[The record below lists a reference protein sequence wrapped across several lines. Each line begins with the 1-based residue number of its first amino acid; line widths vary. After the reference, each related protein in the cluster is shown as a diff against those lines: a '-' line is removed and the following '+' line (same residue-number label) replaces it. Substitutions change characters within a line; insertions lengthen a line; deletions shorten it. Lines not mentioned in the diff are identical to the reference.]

1 MDFDSQLKHVQRCSE
16 FCREWIGNNP
26 STFDQLHR
34 EGYLDGPAPDIA
46 GLVNSIESETLEET
60 DFMSRLR
67 QARHAALV
75 TIAWRDLC
83 ELDELSDTLDSLTD
97 LAAACIDSA
106 LRSAAFSLDMFP
118 DSLIVLGMGKLG
130 GGELNFSSDI
140 DLILAHASLDD
151 EDKEAELAKRCR
163 KLAQRLVKS
172 LNEQTA
178 DGFVYRVDTRLRPF
192 GEAGPLVASLDAIEH
207 YYQVHGREWERYALI
222 KARPV
227 AGNIRAGQALLQRLR
242 PFVYR
247 RYLDFSAYESMR
259 EMKALI
265 EKQVRQ
271 RDMQDNIKLG
281 AGGIR
286 EIEFIAQAFQL
297 IRGGHEP
304 ALQNTRLRPVL
315 SKLMEAGHLPERVV
329 SELEGDYLYLRRLEN
344 RIQMWADR
352 QTHDLPDDEQARDAL
367 VCAMGSDTWAELT
380 KELDHVRR
388 RVHEHFEQVFVAPQ
402 IDDSG
407 DRPTRELRKAWDLQD
422 EQGAALL
429 RAQGFDDAE
438 AAWRSLLDL
447 QQGSLYSSLGDRGR
461 RRLAELIPLL
471 VQAVAAQP
479 EPRDMLDRM
488 LRVLNRIVGRTTYV
502 ALLVENPAVLSRL
515 VTLCAASPWISGQIE
530 SAPVLLDSLID
541 PRVLYRP
548 PRASELEEILR
559 NDLASVA
566 AADLESRMD
575 TLRRFVQEQTLRVA
589 AADVTD
595 SMPLMTVSDHLT
607 DLAEV
612 TLRVAL
618 EDAWNQMVAR
628 HGQPV
633 NPDGRVSPFAVIGYG
648 KLGGFELG
656 YGSDLDLVFL
666 HRGTESADTDGE
678 KPLSHSAFFLRL
690 AQRVIHLLS
699 TQTGAG
705 RAYEIDTRLRPSGR
719 SGLLVV
725 SIDAFRRYQ
734 FEKAWTWEH
743 QALVRARFV
752 AGDPVL
758 GEAFMQ
764 VRKEVLSMLRDRS
777 DLQQQITTMRERM
790 RGELDRS
797 TKLSF
802 DLKQGAGGLI
812 DIEFLSQYAVLLLAR
827 DCEPLLLFTD
837 TIRTLETLESAGYLS
852 YERTHE
858 LTHAYRSY
866 RRAIHDA
873 ALREIARHAP
883 VEAMAQERGQ
893 VQQAYRDMLEK
904 SWPD

>member
-1 MDFDSQLKHVQRCSE
+1 MDFDSQLNHVQRCSE
-16 FCREWIGNNP
+16 FCREWIANHP
-26 STFDQLHR
+26 AAFDQLHR
-34 EGYLDGPAPDIA
+34 NGYLDSQAPDVA
-46 GLVNSIESETLEET
+46 GMVDTIQSETLEEAE
-60 DFMSRLR
+60 FMSRLR

-75 TIAWRDLC
+75 AIAWRDLC
-83 ELDELSDTLDSLTD
+83 DLNDLSDTLDSLTR

-106 LRSAAFSLDMFP
+106 LRSAACSLDMP
-118 DSLIVLGMGKLG
+118 VDSLIVLGMGKLG

-140 DLILAHASLDD
+140 DLILAHASLED
-151 EDKEAELAKRCR
+151 EEDEAELAKRCR
-163 KLAQRLVKS
+163 KLAQRMVRR

-227 AGNIRAGQALLQRLR
+227 AGDIGAGQALLQRLR

-259 EMKALI
+259 EMKSLI

-304 ALQNTRLRPVL
+304 ALQSTRLRPVL
-315 SKLMEAGHLPERVV
+315 GTLMKAGHLPDRVV
-329 SELEGDYLYLRRLEN
+329 EELEQDYVYLRRLEN

-352 QTHDLPDDEQARDAL
+352 QTHDLPDDDKARDGL
-367 VCAMGSDTWAELT
+367 VRAMGSGSWAELT
-380 KELDHVRR
+380 EELDHVRR
-388 RVHEHFEQVFVAPQ
+388 QVHEHFEQVFVAPQ
-402 IDDSG
+402 IDDGG
-407 DRPTRELRKAWDLQD
+407 DTSSRELRRAWDLRD
-422 EQGAALL
+422 DDGAALL
-429 RAQGFDDAE
+429 RAHGFDDAE
-438 AAWRSLLDL
+438 AAWRSLLEL

-461 RRLAELIPLL
+461 RRLAELVPLL
-471 VQAVAAQP
+471 VQAVAAQH

-548 PRASELEEILR
+548 PRAYELEEIFR
-559 NDLASVA
+559 GELAGVA
-566 AADLESRMD
+566 AGDLEARMD

-595 SMPLMTVSDHLT
+595 AMPLMTVSDHLT
-607 DLAEV
+607 ELAEV

-628 HGQPV
+628 HGRPV
-633 NPDGRVSPFAVIGYG
+633 NPDGSVSPFAVIGYG
-648 KLGGFELG
+648 KLGGLELG

-666 HRGTESADTDGE
+666 HQGTESADTDGD

-690 AQRVIHLLS
+690 AQRVIHLIS

-790 RGELDRS
+790 RGELDRTTRS
-797 TKLSF
+797 SF

-883 VEAMAQERGQ
+883 VEAVAQEREQ
-893 VQQAYRDMLEK
+893 VRQAYQQMLEQA
-904 SWPD
+904 WPD